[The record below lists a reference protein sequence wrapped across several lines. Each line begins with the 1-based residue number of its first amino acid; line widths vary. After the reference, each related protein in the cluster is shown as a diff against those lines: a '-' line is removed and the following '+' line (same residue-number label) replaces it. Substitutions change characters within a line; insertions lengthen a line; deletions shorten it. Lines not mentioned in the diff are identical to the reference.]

1 MDQEAALDLVKK
13 GATLLL
19 LDVPQFTLF
28 GIDTQ
33 VSSSCSLFSF
43 LSANSSSLTVVVLSL
58 EGNEFSPT
66 VGFFLTTLP
75 AEVFII
81 SRFALSSGKALYR
94 VVRTGPPI
102 DQYGTVRYRAV
113 SPKSTVSG
121 RFRSVLT
128 KGGRKKKREKPG
140 SPVRSIARWEE
151 RGDVVVRKWHHQ
163 EERLINVSE
172 DEEDRYSE
180 AVRRLE
186 FDPHLGPYA
195 LDRHGEW
202 KQLSNYITQN
212 IIERI
217 VPIGGDI
224 TIAYE
229 SGLIDKVSIT
239 VTERRLLEQLKDS
252 KFSKSEAEGSHRRGC
267 YYTSIP
273 RAVKHKGISGEE
285 LTAMNL
291 DKVIILAFAPSTK
304 LLEAILMKD
313 YGGEE
318 DSLLGELQF
327 AFVAF
332 MMAQSLEAFLQWK
345 SLTSLLLS
353 CTEAPLR
360 TRTQLFSKHLMQ
372 FIRVLYCQLKYGF
385 HKKQNHGND
394 SGKGISLSLDDAWFS
409 KDIFLFRLC
418 KDFFPL
424 VLESP
429 VVDGDLLLW
438 V

>member
-1 MDQEAALDLVKK
+1 
-13 GATLLL
+13 
-19 LDVPQFTLF
+19 
-28 GIDTQ
+28 
-33 VSSSCSLFSF
+33 
-43 LSANSSSLTVVVLSL
+43 
-58 EGNEFSPT
+58 
-66 VGFFLTTLP
+66 
-75 AEVFII
+75 
-81 SRFALSSGKALYR
+81 
-94 VVRTGPPI
+94 
-102 DQYGTVRYRAV
+102 
-113 SPKSTVSG
+113 
-121 RFRSVLT
+121 
-128 KGGRKKKREKPG
+128 
-140 SPVRSIARWEE
+140 
-151 RGDVVVRKWHHQ
+151 
-163 EERLINVSE
+163 
-172 DEEDRYSE
+172 EDRYSE

-229 SGLIDKVSIT
+229 SGLIDKVPIT